1 MSDIKRYDYIR
12 MSDADNG
19 VTVSFD
25 IIKKDEGSDK
35 TFEMRHHHSKEFVFT
50 MDKVDE
56 AFAFFRALMMFNITK
71 KKGET
76 VESVHLP
83 S

>member
-1 MSDIKRYDYIR
+1 MSNIRKYDYIR
-12 MSDADNG
+12 LNDADNG

-25 IIKKDEGSDK
+25 IIKKEEGDS
-35 TFEMRHHHSKEFVFT
+35 TFDEMRHNSKEYVFG
-50 MDKVDE
+50 MDKLDD
-56 AFAFFRALMMFNITK
+56 AFTLVKELMMYNLTK

-76 VESVHLP
+76 VTPVTLP